1 MAKESPDGQEKTE
14 DPTGRRRGRARS
26 EGNVAKSQEV
36 TMVAG
41 LFAVLVYFALRGGA
55 MLRDIQTIMGH
66 LLAHVAEMQLTIDS
80 AVVLLRGLVQD
91 MAVVLLPFLLVLVV
105 VAVMSNVLQFGFLF
119 TLKPFEFKLS
129 KFNTIKGLKQKV
141 SPSNLVRLLRSL
153 LRMAVVAWVPFVIIR
168 SEIDRLPLL
177 MDMAVWDIMCRIGAL
192 FLKILLYVSLVL
204 LVLAIID
211 LVYQRWKHT
220 RDLKMT
226 KQEVKDEHKQ
236 AEGDPKVKARIR
248 RLQIELFRKSMLDAV
263 PKADVVVTNPV
274 HYAVALQ
281 YDRSNMDA
289 PQVIAKGA
297 RKLAARIK
305 EIAREH
311 NVPVVEN
318 PPLAQSLYKLVD
330 VGQSIPETLYKAV
343 AEVLAYVYSKQRRS
357 SAA

>member
-1 MAKESPDGQEKTE
+1 MAKESSDGQEKTE
-14 DPTGRRRGRARS
+14 DPTGRRLSRARS
-26 EGNVAKSQEV
+26 DGNVAKSQEM

-41 LFAVLVYFALRGGA
+41 LFAALLYFALRGGV
-55 MLRDIQTIMGH
+55 MLRDIQRIMEH
-66 LLAHVAEMQLTIDS
+66 LLSHMAEMQPSIVS
-80 AVVLLRGLVQD
+80 VVALLRELIQD
-91 MAVVLLPFLLVLVV
+91 LAAVLIPFMLILFV
-105 VAVMSNVLQFGFLF
+105 VAVMSNVMQFGFLF
-119 TLKPFEFKLS
+119 TLKPFEIKLS
-129 KFNTIKGLKQKV
+129 KFNTLKGLKQKF

-153 LRMAVVAWVPFVIIR
+153 VRLAVVAWVPVVIIR
-168 SEIDRLPLL
+168 SELDRLPLL
-177 MDMAVWDIMCRIGAL
+177 MDMAVWDIMCRIGSL

-211 LVYQRWKHT
+211 LVYQRWKHK

-236 AEGDPKVKARIR
+236 LEGDPKVKARIR
-248 RLQIELFRKSMLDAV
+248 RLQIEMFRKSMLDAV

-281 YDRSNMDA
+281 YDRSKMDA

-318 PPLAQSLYKLVD
+318 PPLAQSLYKMVE

-343 AEVLAYVYSKQRRS
+343 AEVLAYVYSKRRRP